1 MKKRAAALLA
11 ALAFALAA
19 CAPPT
24 STTSA
29 QDADAAT
36 LNVLAASSTR
46 VINDELTSRAGQLAP
61 PVNLNFENGGSSDLV
76 SKLREGAPADL
87 LLTASKKT
95 MDKAVQ
101 DGTVA
106 TPEVLATNVMVMVVP
121 KGNPAGIHSVEDL
134 PHSHHFVLCDPQVPC
149 GDISSQI
156 ISDKRLD
163 VHPSSQERQVAD
175 VLGKVASGEADAG
188 WVYSTD
194 AAAAGDDVEVIDIP
208 GAEKFTNQIVGAV
221 TAEASHPDQARAV
234 LDILSGDFAST
245 WRERGFTPAE

>member
-46 VINDELTSRAGQLAP
+46 VINDELTQRAGQLAP

-121 KGNPAGIHSVEDL
+121 KGNPAGIRSVEDL
-134 PHSHHFVLCDPQVPC
+134 PHSHHFVLCDPHVPC
-149 GDISSQI
+149 GDISSRI
-156 ISDKRLD
+156 IDDKHLD

-175 VLGKVASGEADAG
+175 VLGKVTSGEADAG

-221 TAEASHPDQARAV
+221 TAEASHPDQARAI

-245 WRERGFTPAE
+245 WRERGFTPTE

>member
-121 KGNPAGIHSVEDL
+121 KGNPAGIRSVEDL
-134 PHSHHFVLCDPQVPC
+134 ADSHHFVLCDPQVPC

-208 GAEKFTNQIVGAV
+208 GAEKFTNQIMGAV

-245 WRERGFTPAE
+245 WRDRGFTPAE

>member
-1 MKKRAAALLA
+1 MKKSAAALLA
-11 ALAFALAA
+11 AIAFALAS

-29 QDADAAT
+29 QDADAPT
-36 LNVLAASSTR
+36 LKVLAASSTR
-46 VINDELTSRAGQLAP
+46 VINEKLTQRAGQLEP
-61 PVNLNFENGGSSDLV
+61 PVNLSFDNGGSSDLV

-101 DGTVA
+101 DGTVTA
-106 TPEVLATNVMVMVVP
+106 PEVLATNVMVMVVP
-121 KGNPAGIHSVEDL
+121 KGNPAGIHSVQDL
-134 PHSHHFVLCDPQVPC
+134 SHAHHFVLCDPQVPC

-156 ISDKRLD
+156 IDDQHLD

-194 AAAAGDDVEVIDIP
+194 AAAAGNDVEVIDIP
-208 GAEKFTNQIVGAV
+208 GAEKFSNQILGAV
-221 TAEASHPDQARAV
+221 ATDASHPDQARAV
-234 LDILSGDFAST
+234 LNLLASDFDST
-245 WRERGFTPAE
+245 WHHLGFSPAK

>member
-11 ALAFALAA
+11 AIAFALAA

-29 QDADAAT
+29 QDADAPT

-46 VINDELTSRAGQLAP
+46 VINDELTRRASQLAP

-121 KGNPAGIHSVEDL
+121 KGNPAGIQSVEDL
-134 PHSHHFVLCDPQVPC
+134 RHSHHFVLCDPQVPC
-149 GDISSQI
+149 GDISSRI
-156 ISDKRLD
+156 IDDKRLD

-208 GAEKFTNQIVGAV
+208 GAEKFTNQILGAV

-245 WRERGFTPAE
+245 WRDRGFNPAE